1 MPEAPS
7 PGPGVG
13 PPWHAGDPAP
23 NPDAA
28 APDAGDPDAGAGQGA
43 DADAPA
49 PGRLGRLV
57 EDAKGRATAA
67 ADDVERRW
75 PQVGILRDL
84 WHRYLEAN
92 AAALAGY
99 LAFRMFLWLLPLTL
113 VLLAAV
119 GIAQDQGVDVVG
131 ASDEDLGLG
140 RSLAAAIR
148 QSIEQTQSSR
158 VHLAWVAVSGLL
170 LATSGLLKALHLTHA
185 TAWQIPERKVARRAS
200 LMGRIL
206 GAAPLIVILVI
217 GSSALRR
224 AGPVGGLAGTA
235 LTAAIFGG
243 ILLGLLAVLPR
254 RTDDLWWLLPGPA
267 VGAVLSVGLQAFAAY
282 YLPGRLSTMSDTY
295 GAIGITVVILAY
307 LLLLGQILVISPLVS
322 ATAFARWGPTTTGT
336 PEPGLPPPPG
346 STP

>member
-1 MPEAPS
+1 MPEGPS
-7 PGPGVG
+7 PGPDGAPG
-13 PPWHAGDPAP
+13 TGAPGSAGDATS
-23 NPDAA
+23 
-28 APDAGDPDAGAGQGA
+28 
-43 DADAPA
+43 DAP
-49 PGRLGRLV
+49 PGRLTRLV
-57 EDAKGRATAA
+57 DDARSRATAT
-67 ADDVERRW
+67 ADEVERRW
-75 PQVGILRDL
+75 PHVGILRDL

-113 VLLAAV
+113 VVLAAV
-119 GIAQDQGVDVVG
+119 GIAQDQGVDVVE

-148 QSIEQTQSSR
+148 QSVEQTQSSR

-170 LATSGLLKALHLTHA
+170 LATSGLLKALHLTHV
-185 TAWQIPERKVARRAS
+185 TAWQIPERKVTRRAS

-206 GAAPLIVILVI
+206 GAAPLIIILVI

-224 AGPVGGLAGTA
+224 AGPIGGLAGTA

-267 VGAVLSVGLQAFAAY
+267 VGAVLSIGLQAFAAY

-295 GAIGITVVILAY
+295 GAIGITVVVLAY

-322 ATAFARWGPTTTGT
+322 ATAYARWGPSSVDAAD
-336 PEPGLPPPPG
+336 PAQSPPPEGAP
-346 STP
+346 